1 MNSILQLDED
11 ARIQANHYTALVLMN
26 EISEQDIVSLVDTK
40 EVGGLV
46 IIVPINV
53 AISLS
58 ISELVVR
65 SRGS

>member
-58 ISELVVR
+58 IAELVVR